1 MKTEFARVA
10 PSSSKN
16 PPTVRRTRSR
26 SVGMIGL
33 LLLIGAL
40 TFVVRPVSHRSP
52 TIDILGS
59 YFPAW
64 TICIVSELTL
74 TLVSPWIIRA
84 YHIEAYS
91 SAAWLTYSCLTI
103 IYMFLTWFIFYQHW
117 ADVER

>member
-10 PSSSKN
+10 PSSSEN

-26 SVGMIGL
+26 SVGIIGL

-40 TFVVRPVSHRSP
+40 IFVVRPVSHRSP

-64 TICIVSELTL
+64 MICIVSGLTL
-74 TLVSPWIIRA
+74 TLVSRWIIRA
-84 YHIEAYS
+84 YHLEPYASPAPLI
-91 SAAWLTYSCLTI
+91 YSCLTI
-103 IYMFLTWFIFYQHW
+103 IYTFMTWIIFYQN
-117 ADVER
+117 